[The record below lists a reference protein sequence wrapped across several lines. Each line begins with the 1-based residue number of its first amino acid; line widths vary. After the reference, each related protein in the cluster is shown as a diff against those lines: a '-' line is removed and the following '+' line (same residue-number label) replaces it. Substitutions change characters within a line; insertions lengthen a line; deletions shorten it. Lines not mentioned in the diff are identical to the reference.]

1 MWRPLVSMRP
11 LLAEFGT
18 KEDDRVT
25 VTTAGTTPVIR
36 IDKATTYQMKGYIH
50 SFLMRHR
57 SLMCSKKVSY
67 LLML

>member
-25 VTTAGTTPVIR
+25 TVTVTAAGTTPVIR
-36 IDKATTYQMKGYIH
+36 IDLI
-50 SFLMRHR
+50 R
-57 SLMCSKKVSY
+57 
-67 LLML
+67 

>member
-25 VTTAGTTPVIR
+25 TVTVTVTAGTTPVIR
-36 IDKATTYQMKGYIH
+36 IDINMLHI
-50 SFLMRHR
+50 
-57 SLMCSKKVSY
+57 SLTLSLNFSI
-67 LLML
+67 